1 MNQHGNG
8 DAGAANERSAI
19 NLLAAAGLRVDAGSF
34 QPGQGQGK
42 KLSSAHD
49 RALVPVC
56 PQLVEAFAFHAA
68 PTLSAT
74 KGRLIRCTVP
84 TATPNRAAILRTPSV
99 RPGAF
104 KAAWIRFST
113 SGATLAALAG
123 PAPHFVQHHSSRRSC
138 SRARLR
144 VSFSLLSKQ
153 ANIPPN
159 APNHATP
166 HASPAPRFLARAKR
180 QESSGG
186 SL

>member
-1 MNQHGNG
+1 MPCCAAQQITHQEVRFGFDQLRTFALR
-8 DAGAANERSAI
+8 DAVRPLSSLALETAPPLAATTLAATT
-19 NLLAAAGLRVDAGSF
+19 LAAA
-34 QPGQGQGK
+34 
-42 KLSSAHD
+42 
-49 RALVPVC
+49 
-56 PQLVEAFAFHAA
+56 
-68 PTLSAT
+68 

-113 SGATLAALAG
+113 SGATLAPLAG
-123 PAPHFVQHHSSRRSC
+123 PAPHFVQHHSLRRSC

-166 HASPAPRFLARAKR
+166 HASPAPRFLARA
-180 QESSGG
+180 
-186 SL
+186 